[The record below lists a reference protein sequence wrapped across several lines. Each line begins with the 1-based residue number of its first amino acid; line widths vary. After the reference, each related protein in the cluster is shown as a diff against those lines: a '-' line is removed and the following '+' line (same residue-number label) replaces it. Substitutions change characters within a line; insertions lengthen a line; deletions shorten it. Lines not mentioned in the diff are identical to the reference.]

1 MKKILI
7 LTAII
12 LNLYLLSGCNGE
24 TVQVDIYTSIYPLE
38 FIVKNIVEDDYAVRS
53 VFPRGKDVH
62 TYEVSPKDLMS
73 VVKSKIIFYIGLG
86 LEWIIEDSVDST
98 LADVPTVSVVKN
110 LTLIEVNS
118 DHVHHDEDHHDHTGV
133 FFDAHVWLDPTR
145 MITITDN
152 ILEALFEHLTP
163 TKTQKEKYEQN
174 AEELKGKFLKLDEE
188 FKKLV
193 SAEDIDNKTILVDH
207 DAYAYWN
214 DTYGIERIRLRTD
227 NESNDVA
234 PAVMQKKISQAK
246 ELRIRYICVT
256 KNELESSIINQY
268 MNALEIPQE
277 NKLSLH
283 TLATITSEEEKAGL
297 DYFSIM
303 EHNLEVLRRVFPKK

>member
-12 LNLYLLSGCNGE
+12 LNLFLLSGCNGE
-24 TVQVDIYTSIYPLE
+24 SVQVDIYASIYPLE
-38 FIVKNIVEDDYAVRS
+38 FVVKNIVEDDFTVRS
-53 VFPRGKDVH
+53 VYPRGKEVH

-73 VVKSKIIFYIGLG
+73 MVKSKVIFYIGLG

-118 DHVHHDEDHHDHTGV
+118 NHVHHGDDNHDHTGI
-133 FFDAHVWLDPTR
+133 FFDPHVWLDPTR

-152 ILEALFEHLTP
+152 ILEALFENLNLTSA
-163 TKTQKEKYEQN
+163 QKAKYEAN
-174 AEELKGKFLKLDEE
+174 AEELKEKFDELD
-188 FKKLV
+188 KKFIALV
-193 SAEDIDNKTILVDH
+193 SAKDIANKTILVDH

-234 PAVMQKKISQAK
+234 PAEMQKKINQAK
-246 ELRIRYICVT
+246 ELGIRYICVT

-283 TLATITSEEEKAGL
+283 TLATITAEEEKAGL